1 MNKSPL
7 PFPAAFYPMLAAFA
21 GLLLGTVAAAGI
33 AYAMAAPITG
43 VACITIVLA
52 FFIMGGL
59 AGAAYHEE
67 TSHDRTDALPYQPA

>member
-1 MNKSPL
+1 MTQRPL
-7 PFPAAFYPMLAAFA
+7 PFPAAISALLGAFA

-43 VACITIVLA
+43 VACITIVMA

-59 AGAAYHEE
+59 AGAAFHEE
-67 TSHDRTDALPYQPA
+67 MSYDRRNFPRQQPA